1 MSDHQTKYLLAAQY
15 QESYERFAQV
25 DEPERLEADLAL
37 ARSLCEQA
45 VNAGQ
50 PTLAANLLATIAKL
64 SAAATAQKVRLGE
77 LLEKESVRR
86 LGQELVNLVC
96 GVIKERFVGWE
107 NALEQLANQVVTVIE
122 TTDNEPE
129 ERKLLEGP
137 HL

>member
-1 MSDHQTKYLLAAQY
+1 MSHRTEYLLEAKIQDRY
-15 QESYERFAQV
+15 DQFAQV
-25 DEPERLEADLAL
+25 DEPESLEAELAL

-45 VNAGQ
+45 ANGGHHA
-50 PTLAANLLATIAKL
+50 LAATLLTTIGKL

-77 LLEKESVRR
+77 LLEKDAVRR
-86 LGQELVNLVC
+86 LGQELVNLMC

-107 NALEQLANQVVTVIE
+107 DALEQLANQIVAVIE

-137 HL
+137 RP